1 MTDSI
6 AGLHWHVLAIW
17 AISLL
22 TIACVLIRP
31 KGIPEAWWSV
41 AGALLLVI
49 LGLVTPLSATHAV
62 GKGIDVYLFL
72 IGMMIVAELARR
84 EGVFDWIAVYAV
96 KASKGSRVRL
106 FSLIYLVGTVV
117 TILLSNDATAVVLT
131 PAVQAAVKAARA
143 EPLPYLLVCA
153 FIANAASFA
162 LPISNPANLVVYSEN
177 MPPLGRWLLTFG
189 LPSLLAIA
197 VTYFVLRLLSRRLLQ
212 GALKNNLE
220 KRNLTLPGKLTL
232 GGIAFL
238 AAVLMT
244 ASAFGESLGAPACIA
259 AIAVAAAIVLIDR
272 KALPDITK
280 EISWSV
286 IPLVAGLFVVI
297 EAVNGAGAQDLAV
310 AALQDMKS
318 WPPASAALS
327 SAFGLAAASN
337 LMNNLPSG
345 LISGNAVQVAHATG
359 VLRDSVLIGVDL
371 GPNLSVTGSLATI
384 LWLIAIRRE
393 GQSVGFWQFLR
404 YGVCVMPPAL
414 ALAVLTLLA
423 R

>member
-6 AGLHWHVLAIW
+6 AGLHVPAVW
-17 AISLL
+17 ATSLL

-31 KGIPEAWWSV
+31 RGISEAWWSV

-49 LGLVTPLSATHAV
+49 LGLVTPAGAAHAV

-72 IGMMIVAELARR
+72 TGMMIVAELARR

-96 KASKGSRVRL
+96 KAAKGSRTRL
-106 FSLIYLVGTVV
+106 FSLIYLVGTAV

-153 FIANAASFA
+153 FIANAASFV
-162 LPISNPANLVVYSEN
+162 LPISNPANLVVYSGN
-177 MPPLGRWLLTFG
+177 MPPLGRWLLIFG
-189 LPSLLAIA
+189 LPSLLAI
-197 VTYFVLRLLSRRLLQ
+197 VGTYFILRLLSRQLLQ
-212 GALKNNLE
+212 GAMEKNLE

-232 GGIAFL
+232 GGIGFL
-238 AAVLMT
+238 AIVLMT
-244 ASAFGESLGAPACIA
+244 ASAFGETLGAPACIA
-259 AIAVAAAIVLIDR
+259 AVVVATAIVLFDR
-272 KALPDITK
+272 KALPDIAR
-280 EISWSV
+280 EMSWSV
-286 IPLVAGLFVVI
+286 IPLVAGLFVVV
-297 EAVNGAGAQDLAV
+297 EAINGAGAQDLAV
-310 AALQDMKS
+310 AALQAMKS
-318 WPPASAALS
+318 WPPAGAALS
-327 SAFGLAAASN
+327 SAFGLALTSN

-345 LISGNAVQVAHATG
+345 LISGNAVTVAHATG
-359 VLRDSVLIGVDL
+359 VLRDSVLIGIDL

-393 GQSVGFWQFLR
+393 GQSVGFWKFLR
-404 YGVCVMPPAL
+404 YGIYVMPPAL
-414 ALAVLTLLA
+414 ALAVLALFV